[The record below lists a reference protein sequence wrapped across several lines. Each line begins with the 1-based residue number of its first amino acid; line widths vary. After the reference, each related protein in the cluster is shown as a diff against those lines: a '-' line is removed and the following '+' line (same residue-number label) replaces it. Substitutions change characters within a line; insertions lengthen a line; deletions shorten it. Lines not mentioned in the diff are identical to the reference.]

1 MQSTITVKDMAQV
14 FDIVGLLRYVDAPGL
29 CHRIEN
35 ALFVFTMAVTVKAG
49 RYLLHEQ
56 GRAAARAAGYMQT
69 LHQQA
74 IESTVSA
81 PTS

>member
-1 MQSTITVKDMAQV
+1 MQPTIAVKDMAQV

-35 ALFVFTMAVTVKAG
+35 ALFVFTMAIALKTG

-56 GRAAARAAGYMQT
+56 GRAAARAASNMQS
-69 LHQQA
+69 LHRQA
-74 IESTVSA
+74 VE
-81 PTS
+81 